1 MTTIWKINS
10 ERIAK
15 RHNKTT
21 YDKISYGEAK
31 QIGFSYCVPY
41 TNKEALKEYR
51 NGMAKE
57 LEEKYNRDV
66 KKGDV

>member
-1 MTTIWKINS
+1 MTTIWKISS

-15 RHNKTT
+15 RHNKNT

-31 QIGFSYCVPY
+31 QIGFCYCIPY
-41 TNKEALKEYR
+41 TNEEAIKEYR
-51 NGMAKE
+51 KGMARE
-57 LEEKYNRDV
+57 EEEKYNRYV